1 MDMNTQN
8 KPGLLSK
15 ELAELLERTPSTSEV
30 QAALVAATPDYD
42 KDPAFVAAYLRA
54 QLVEDVYRAMEVTG
68 LNKNTLARRL
78 GKTRQ
83 YVGRILNE
91 SANFTF
97 RTVADLACAIGWQV
111 NVRLYAPTER
121 LTVVR
126 TVTRTMKVLDLASAF
141 RTGGS
146 IQPSSACTD
155 YALYANSANKT
166 KVPDDGSKIAA

>member
-1 MDMNTQN
+1 MKTQTE
-8 KPGLLSK
+8 PTPLPK
-15 ELAELLERTPSTSEV
+15 ELEEILKRACPTLEV
-30 QAALVAATPDYD
+30 QSALAAVTPDFD
-42 KDPAFVAAYLRA
+42 KDPAFVAGYLRA
-54 QLVEDVYRAMEVTG
+54 QLVEDVYRAMAETG

-121 LTVVR
+121 LAIIR
-126 TVTRTMKVLDLASAF
+126 SVTQTMKVMDLPSAF
-141 RTGGS
+141 RHGNIVGPT
-146 IQPSSACTD
+146 PVCTD
-155 YALYANSANKT
+155 YTLSVHSVNKAE
-166 KVPDDGSKIAA
+166 VPDDGSKIAA